1 MTSDERAFPLFG
13 MVYNIFAIP
22 YNFFIGFI
30 VGVAAPVAAIAA
42 MVFGVRYLTG
52 KMPFLSLRQEDEDE
66 RRLSIELVA
75 PEVAGD
81 LYTAEKDKIM
91 DDLGGLGDEIQSM
104 IDEAKAAA
112 EEGAVEAEDEA
123 AEAS

>member
-1 MTSDERAFPLFG
+1 MTSDERAFPVFG

-30 VGVAAPVAAIAA
+30 VGLAAPVAAIAA
-42 MVFGVRYLTG
+42 IVFGVRYLTG

-75 PEVAGD
+75 PEAARELYAAEKEKIMGD
-81 LYTAEKDKIM
+81 LGS
-91 DDLGGLGDEIQSM
+91 LGEEIQSM

-112 EEGAVEAEDEA
+112 EEGTAETEDEA
-123 AEAS
+123 TEAS

>member
-1 MTSDERAFPLFG
+1 MTSDERSFPVFG
-13 MVYNIFAIP
+13 LVYNVFAIP

-52 KMPFLSLRQEDEDE
+52 RMPFLSLRQEDEDE

-75 PEVAGD
+75 PEVAGE

-91 DDLGGLGDEIQSM
+91 DDLGSLGDEIQSM

-112 EEGAVEAEDEA
+112 EEGAAEAEDEE
-123 AEAS
+123 AEVG